1 MPASFHGEE
10 MMSFRIWKLKSQY
23 LEMQLSSGEDDVREI
38 ADIEGILSALLD
50 TRKEVARGM
59 RISRL

>member
-1 MPASFHGEE
+1 
-10 MMSFRIWKLKSQY
+10 
-23 LEMQLSSGEDDVREI
+23 MQLSSGEDDVREI